1 VEKKVLILDIMNKRK
16 LNSCLNEHWTH
27 KGKNKM
33 VPKVEYDTEYDAKMF
48 IIENNLNPKYK
59 AYKCSQ
65 CGKWHVGHMHF
76 HKKK

>member
-1 VEKKVLILDIMNKRK
+1 MNKRK

-33 VPKVEYDTEYDAKMF
+33 VAKVEYDTEYDAKMF

-59 AYKCSQ
+59 AYKC
-65 CGKWHVGHMHF
+65 
-76 HKKK
+76 